1 MDVVKERA
9 QLYIRISDLLTKPR
23 RDNNDEAEL
32 DRLQRALKDNL
43 LHIGRPEENPGG
55 DTRESVGQDM
65 YTDSWQR
72 ERYGTA
78 TRTIPRCP
86 IEYFS
91 VLH

>member
-9 QLYIRISDLLTKPR
+9 QLYIRISDLLAKPR
-23 RDNNDEAEL
+23 RDNL
-32 DRLQRALKDNL
+32 M
-43 LHIGRPEENPGG
+43 HVGRPPGG
-55 DTRESVGQDM
+55 GTRESVGQDM